1 MYILL
6 QRSLGRIFRQQWSVG
21 IGEQFQLQAVCN
33 DGRPPKGQRTSTV
46 LVFQLPGCLRHRF
59 AGQLVYADTKL
70 GLFIGRL
77 FCILFLIL
85 ILIILIQFNFLH
97 GYLESVYMS

>member
-6 QRSLGRIFRQQWSVG
+6 QRSLERIFRQQWSVG

-59 AGQLVYADTKL
+59 AGQL
-70 GLFIGRL
+70 
-77 FCILFLIL
+77 
-85 ILIILIQFNFLH
+85 FNFLH
-97 GYLESVYMS
+97 GYLVSVYMS